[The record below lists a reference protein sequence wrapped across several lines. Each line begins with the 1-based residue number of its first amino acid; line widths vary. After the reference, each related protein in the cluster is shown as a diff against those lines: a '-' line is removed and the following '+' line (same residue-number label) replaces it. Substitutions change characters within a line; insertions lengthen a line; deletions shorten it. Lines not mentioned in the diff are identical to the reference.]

1 MAKLGMMG
9 LGHVAIYVKD
19 VARSKAFTAMCWGLK
34 SCGM

>member
-19 VARSKAFTAMCWGLK
+19 VARSRGVLQRCAGV
-34 SCGM
+34 